1 MHDVCQP
8 ATMLATRCRR
18 IQFSRSS
25 RIPCARL
32 PPSPPLAVLLIFD
45 AGTAGPTAQSINSPT
60 TASPGKVFAT
70 EGVTFLQCV
79 DE

>member
-8 ATMLATRCRR
+8 ATMLAARCRR
-18 IQFSRSS
+18 IQCSRSS
-25 RIPCARL
+25 RSPCYPPGRL
-32 PPSPPLAVLLIFD
+32 PPRAVLLIFD